1 MKWLSLSLYLM
12 LFSFHCPFVTHIMKC
27 TVNLMS
33 LFYSEFSPPL
43 PPKKHEKLIAALPAG
58 IIDMLLA
65 AFGSP
70 GFKRPPV
77 TFLRRCVK
85 LFVVPVMAVILHDTS
100 PFTSVETLQRRIG
113 GVSAAPPLSRQRSCY
128 LVCLCDWQASTFGPH
143 VACETHN
150 LEIVKADRSR
160 WLHIKNK
167 AKKRLKMSANLRKC
181 DFQERGRYDPTHNR

>member
-1 MKWLSLSLYLM
+1 
-12 LFSFHCPFVTHIMKC
+12 
-27 TVNLMS
+27 
-33 LFYSEFSPPL
+33 
-43 PPKKHEKLIAALPAG
+43 
-58 IIDMLLA
+58 MLLA

-128 LVCLCDWQASTFGPH
+128 LSVYVTDKPPRLVH
-143 VACETHN
+143 M
-150 LEIVKADRSR
+150 LRVKHTT
-160 WLHIKNK
+160 WKL
-167 AKKRLKMSANLRKC
+167 
-181 DFQERGRYDPTHNR
+181 